1 MFRKNESNMHFDLNT
16 CMQTKK
22 PCYSKIKTDNTIN
35 IINLS
40 KNTTKLNKCLDLII
54 FFNLFLLLLVFCNN
68 ISAPKILV
76 SE

>member
-1 MFRKNESNMHFDLNT
+1 MQFDLNT
-16 CMQTKK
+16 CKN
-22 PCYSKIKTDNTIN
+22 PCYSKLKTDNTIN

-54 FFNLFLLLLVFCNN
+54 FLNLFLLLLVFCNN

>member
-22 PCYSKIKTDNTIN
+22 TCYSKIKTDNIIN

-40 KNTTKLNKCLDLII
+40 KNTTKLNKCLVLI
-54 FFNLFLLLLVFCNN
+54 FFKFIFCCWYFATIFLRLKF
-68 ISAPKILV
+68 
-76 SE
+76 